1 MIILASKSPRRK
13 ELLEKH
19 HVDFMIDTV
28 ETSEVFNKNLKL
40 EDALLDVAFQ
50 KVLPVFEKHQ
60 NDLIIGADTIVVCD
74 NKVLGKPKDF
84 NEAYNMLRLLS
95 NKSHYVMTGV
105 IIKSQEIDIRF
116 VDKTKVTF
124 KDLTD
129 QEIIEY
135 ISTENVYDKAGSY
148 AIQEGASKFV
158 LNVDGSMNN
167 VIGLPVERVVE
178 ELKKHELI

>member
-1 MIILASKSPRRK
+1 M
-13 ELLEKH
+13 
-19 HVDFMIDTV
+19 
-28 ETSEVFNKNLKL
+28 
-40 EDALLDVAFQ
+40 
-50 KVLPVFEKHQ
+50 
-60 NDLIIGADTIVVCD
+60 
-74 NKVLGKPKDF
+74 
-84 NEAYNMLRLLS
+84 
-95 NKSHYVMTGV
+95 
-105 IIKSQEIDIRF
+105 
-116 VDKTKVTF
+116 F